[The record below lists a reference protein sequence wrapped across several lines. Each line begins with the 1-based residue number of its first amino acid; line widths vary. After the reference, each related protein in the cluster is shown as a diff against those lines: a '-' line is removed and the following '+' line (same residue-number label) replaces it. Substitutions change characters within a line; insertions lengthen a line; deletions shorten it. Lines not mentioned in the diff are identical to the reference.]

1 MLQDIILLQTGVV
14 FLKVKENKEISIDQL
29 TTLQV
34 VNSGFV
40 SVFVNDLE
48 IASGQ
53 NITLVPADN
62 TLSKVDLS
70 ICFAEV
76 DTGAEKEFSKF
87 SWNKKEL
94 TIIYKKLIR
103 CKN

>member
-1 MLQDIILLQTGVV
+1 MPQEIILLQTGVV
-14 FLKVKENKEISIDQL
+14 FLKVKDDKEISIDQL

-34 VNSGFV
+34 INSGFV
-40 SVFVNDLE
+40 SVFVNELE

-53 NITLVPADN
+53 NITLVPPDN
-62 TLSKVDLS
+62 TLSDVDLS
-70 ICFAEV
+70 IRFAEI
-76 DTGAEKEFSKF
+76 DTGIEKDFAKF

-94 TIIYKKLIR
+94 TIIYKKLIK

>member
-1 MLQDIILLQTGVV
+1 MPQEIILLQTGVV
-14 FLKVKENKEISIDQL
+14 FLKVKDDKEISIDQL

-34 VNSGFV
+34 INSGFV
-40 SVFVNDLE
+40 SVFVNELE

-53 NITLVPADN
+53 NITLVPPDN
-62 TLSKVDLS
+62 TLSDVDLS
-70 ICFAEV
+70 IHFAEI
-76 DTGAEKEFSKF
+76 DTGVEKEFAKF

-94 TIIYKKLIR
+94 TIIYKKLIK